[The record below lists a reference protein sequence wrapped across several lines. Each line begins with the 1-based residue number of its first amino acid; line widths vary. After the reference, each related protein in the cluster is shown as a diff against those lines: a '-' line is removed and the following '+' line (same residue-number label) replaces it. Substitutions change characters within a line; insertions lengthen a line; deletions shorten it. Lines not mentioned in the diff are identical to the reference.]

1 MKTKK
6 IINFIVFILICV
18 VSILPIIL
26 FWDNIGITKYS
37 LPAVAFLIFH
47 LVYGLL
53 AIIFQN
59 KGNFL
64 RFNPFFLLRLYRYRP
79 FRTDKEYTY
88 TREYE
93 REFSK
98 MLAIY
103 FSTLP
108 MYLPCI
114 LLTKTLVAMPIAM
127 VVFGLPQI
135 YFFTRE
141 IYNDFIYIKRRRSED
156 MQYKKWLDKE
166 LEEQKKKEEM
176 GKWK

>member
-6 IINFIVFILICV
+6 RINLIVFCLICV
-18 VSILPIIL
+18 VSILPIVL

-37 LPAVAFLIFH
+37 IAAVAFLLVH

-53 AIIFQN
+53 AIIYQN

-64 RFNPFFLLRLYRYRP
+64 RFSPYFLSHLDRYL
-79 FRTDKEYTY
+79 FRKNKEYTY
-88 TREYE
+88 TREYK
-93 REFSK
+93 RDFSK

-103 FSTLP
+103 FSVLP

-114 LLTKTLVAMPIAM
+114 LLTKTPTAMPIAI

-135 YFFTRE
+135 YFVIRE
-141 IYNDFIYIKRRRSED
+141 TYDSFIYVKRRRQAD
-156 MQYKKWLDKE
+156 MQYKKWLEEE
-166 LEEQKKKEEM
+166 LKEQKKKEKM
-176 GKWK
+176 GKWR

>member
-6 IINFIVFILICV
+6 IINLIVFVLICV
-18 VSILPIIL
+18 VSILPIVL

-37 LPAVAFLIFH
+37 IAAVAFLIDH
-47 LVYGLL
+47 LVYGFL
-53 AIIFQN
+53 AIVFQN

-64 RFNPFFLLRLYRYRP
+64 RFSPFFLSHLDRYL
-79 FRTDKEYTY
+79 FRKNKEYTY

-93 REFSK
+93 QKFLK

-114 LLTKTLVAMPIAM
+114 LLTKTLAAMPISM

-135 YFFTRE
+135 YFLICETYDTV
-141 IYNDFIYIKRRRSED
+141 IYVKRRRSED
-156 MQYKKWLDKE
+156 IQYKKWLDKE
-166 LEEQKKKEEM
+166 LKEQKKKEEM
-176 GKWK
+176 GKWR

>member
-6 IINFIVFILICV
+6 IINSIVFILICV

-37 LPAVAFLIFH
+37 IPAVAFLVFH
-47 LVYGLL
+47 LVYGLF
-53 AIIFQN
+53 AIVFQN

-64 RFNPFFLLRLYRYRP
+64 RFRLYLFGRLYRYRL

-114 LLTKTLVAMPIAM
+114 LLTKTLVAMPISM
-127 VVFGLPQI
+127 LVFGLPQI
-135 YFFTRE
+135 YFYIYE
-141 IYNDFIYIKRRRSED
+141 MYNDFLYIKRRCSED
-156 MQYKKWLDKE
+156 IQYKKWLDNE